1 MLQRAHMMLLLM
13 PWWVLMLRC
22 VIAWLSCVDR
32 SSMAYEWFPAC
43 CWSMSR
49 RVATRPLWS
58 TCDCTCSEKFD
69 STIHRL
75 WCGMVWPS
83 PDDKMYQHVIIKV
96 LMTLKNLTQSNI
108 HVRFWRNVKHRLIN
122 GPQMRHRLKDGCT
135 SCHLKPSTP
144 FYTWSL
150 CWSLLSHLCSKS
162 IEIALQF
169 FHLCQ
174 AQNGMV

>member
-1 MLQRAHMMLLLM
+1 MRETLQQTVRWANPIRSITKCSKERTWCFSSCHGEC
-13 PWWVLMLRC
+13 WCC
-22 VIAWLSCVDR
+22 VAWLSCVDR

-83 PDDKMYQHVIIKV
+83 PDDKMYQNVIIKV
-96 LMTLKNLTQSNI
+96 LMTSQNLTQSNI

-150 CWSLLSHLCSKS
+150 CCPTCAASP
-162 IEIALQF
+162 
-169 FHLCQ
+169 
-174 AQNGMV
+174 